1 MEPAPGV
8 GRRAGVLLLLLS
20 TPRLRGAIALA
31 LGARLLCPLEASAQE
46 ADPTTAARAAPV
58 ELEEVRGRLIERVRR
73 GKSPSFAV
81 GLVRGAEVEW
91 AEAIGWADRGAKTA
105 ATPDTRYAV
114 ASVSKSLTATGAMAL
129 VGRGRLR
136 LDTSADAVLASGRR
150 RGTWSGS
157 VSLSQLLDHTS
168 GVPHV
173 WHYEYP
179 DHPNT
184 IVSRARLIRDS
195 GFLAVPPGRYFLYSN
210 LGYGVVAELIERI
223 EGAPFQQVMERA
235 LFAPLHMR
243 GTTVD
248 AWVGEGSAARGY
260 ESDGRVIP
268 YGLRL
273 APDGGAGF
281 FSTLDD
287 LLRYVR
293 FHLGSAER
301 PDVPVEA
308 VITNALRSTP
318 PSAHYLRGWG
328 VVRLDSTTVLVSD
341 GQMAG
346 ASAAVVLVPERELGA
361 VVLCNATGC
370 PALETATEMLSAL
383 VPGLQD
389 SLDAALPRLE
399 RKLFPR
405 GTIPTDQFEGT
416 LLERDAVV
424 RLKADL
430 VGGTMTVFRGWPER
444 YRVEDVHWSVGAIEG
459 VLLPGNRPVG
469 QNALHQILLRLWRVG
484 DELRGVLQEEIKD
497 DRPGYARVSGVVLR
511 PVR

>member
-1 MEPAPGV
+1 MEPAQEAE
-8 GRRAGVLLLLLS
+8 RRAGVFLPLLS
-20 TPRLRGAIALA
+20 TPRPLGAIAFV
-31 LGARLLCPLEASAQE
+31 LGARLLCPVGAAAQVP
-46 ADPTTAARAAPV
+46 DPTTARAAPA

-73 GKSPSFAV
+73 GESPSFAV
-81 GLVRGAEVEW
+81 GLVRGAQVEW
-91 AEAIGWADRGAKTA
+91 AEAIGWADREAKTA
-105 ATPDTRYAV
+105 ATPGTRYAV
-114 ASVSKSLTATGAMAL
+114 ASVSKSLTATGAVAL

-179 DHPNT
+179 DRPQT
-184 IVSRARLIRDS
+184 IVSRARLIRDH
-195 GFLAVPPGRYFLYSN
+195 GFLAVPPGRYFLYTN
-210 LGYGVVAELIERI
+210 LGYGVVAELMERI

-235 LFAPLHMR
+235 LFAPLQMR

-248 AWVGEGSAARGY
+248 AWVGEGTTARGY
-260 ESDGRVIP
+260 ETDGRAIP
-268 YGLRL
+268 YSLRL

-301 PDVPVEA
+301 SDVMAEA
-308 VITNALRSTP
+308 VITRALRSARP
-318 PSAHYLRGWG
+318 GGHYLRGWG

-341 GQMAG
+341 GQMVG
-346 ASAAVVLVPERELGA
+346 ASAALVLVPERDLGA

-405 GTIPTDQFEGT
+405 GTIPTEQFEGT

-430 VGGTMTVFRGWPER
+430 VGGTVTVFRGWPES

-459 VLLPGNRPVG
+459 VMLPANRPVG
-469 QNALHQILLRLWRVG
+469 GNAPHEILLRLWPVG
-484 DELRGVLQEEIKD
+484 DELRGVRQEEIRD
-497 DRPGYARVSGVVLR
+497 DRPGFSRVSGVVLR

>member
-1 MEPAPGV
+1 M
-8 GRRAGVLLLLLS
+8 
-20 TPRLRGAIALA
+20 
-31 LGARLLCPLEASAQE
+31 
-46 ADPTTAARAAPV
+46 
-58 ELEEVRGRLIERVRR
+58 RR
-73 GKSPSFAV
+73 GESPSFAV

-91 AEAIGWADRGAKTA
+91 EEAIGWADRLAQTA

-179 DHPNT
+179 DRPTT
-184 IVSRARLIRDS
+184 IVSRARLIRDN
-195 GFLAVPPGRYFLYSN
+195 GFLAVPPGRYFLYTN
-210 LGYGVVAELIERI
+210 LGYGVVAELMERI
-223 EGAPFQQVMERA
+223 EGAPFQQVMEHA
-235 LFAPLHMR
+235 LLAPLRMR
-243 GTTVD
+243 STTVD
-248 AWVGEGSAARGY
+248 AWVGEGATARGY
-260 ESDGRVIP
+260 ERDGRAIP
-268 YGLRL
+268 YKFRL
-273 APDGGAGF
+273 GPDGGAGF

-293 FHLGSAER
+293 FHLASADR
-301 PDVPVEA
+301 PDVTVDA
-308 VITNALRSTP
+308 VITSAVRSARPGT
-318 PSAHYLRGWG
+318 HYLRGWG
-328 VVRLDSTTVLVSD
+328 VVRLDSATVLVSD

-370 PALETATEMLSAL
+370 PALETATEILSAL
-383 VPGLQD
+383 MPGLGD
-389 SLDAALPRLE
+389 NLEATLPRLE
-399 RKLFPR
+399 RQLFPS
-405 GTIPTDQFEGT
+405 GTVPTTQLEGT
-416 LLERDAVV
+416 LLLRDAVV
-424 RLKADL
+424 PLKADL
-430 VGGTMTVFRGWPER
+430 LGGTATVVRQWPEK
-444 YRVEDVHWSVGAIEG
+444 YRLEGVHWSVGAIESI
-459 VLLPGNRPVG
+459 VRPERGSSGDAPHEIV
-469 QNALHQILLRLWRVG
+469 LRLWRVG
-484 DELRGVLQEEIKD
+484 DELRGVLQEEIRD